1 MVMKQINILHQK
13 SIYVKSIGRNQA
25 LKHQRGMIDTDYV
38 WMIENEVTAHKR
50 CQLYIYILIIYSDLW
65 RVRILF
71 GKSQHYTHL
80 TLTTSLY
87 VVRVSVFE
95 MTPVRNAFFGIVI
108 GRDRLTF
115 HFFHPLWPNF
125 SWPVAML
132 ILPLPAMLISDLFES
147 QTFCLVFDWQVLE
160 QMMLFF
166 GEAPR
171 WHNMLFVS
179 EWRSNSCSLLFSEAF
194 FSFV

>member
-1 MVMKQINILHQK
+1 
-13 SIYVKSIGRNQA
+13 
-25 LKHQRGMIDTDYV
+25 MIDIDYV

-50 CQLYIYILIIYSDLW
+50 CQLYILIIYSDLW
-65 RVRILF
+65 WVRILF
-71 GKSQHYTHL
+71 RISQHYTHL

-166 GEAPR
+166 GEAPVGIICFSCQNGGQIHVHCFFR
-171 WHNMLFVS
+171 NLFY
-179 EWRSNSCSLLFSEAF
+179 RLFKLYNGTNF
-194 FSFV
+194 PN